1 MSIARKAIEFIL
13 STGFNGRSGFAPTRE
28 VRKDEPTTN
37 TLLGSPG
44 SASDDALA
52 EAQRIAAN
60 EPNLNDD
67 EYQALIRAIE
77 ARRTREKGKAPPQ
90 YTHTT
95 ICQHCGPVPIF
106 PGVGEQIEGCPWCFN
121 RVAGLPVPRPQQ
133 ETYRDCGP
141 AMLLKS
147 GCTGNKPSDYRPSR
161 VRVGTDGDGE

>member
-1 MSIARKAIEFIL
+1 MSIAREAIEFIL
-13 STGFNGRSGFAPTRE
+13 STGFSGRSGFAPTKE

-44 SASDDALA
+44 SPSDDALA

-77 ARRTREKGKAPPQ
+77 ARRTREKGQAPPH

-106 PGVGEQIEGCPWCFN
+106 PGVGEQVEGCPWCFN
-121 RVAGLPVPRPQQ
+121 RMRGLPIPKVSTKTKERQ
-133 ETYRDCGP
+133 G
-141 AMLLKS
+141 
-147 GCTGNKPSDYRPSR
+147 
-161 VRVGTDGDGE
+161 